1 MALTDKLSAI
11 GNAIR
16 AKTGKTDKLTLDQM
30 PGEIAGIT
38 GGGGGGANPDAND
51 PVYYVTF
58 MNGNQKLY
66 VRPVVRGENCTD
78 VVANNIIPTPTKE
91 SDVQYSYTFYGWGAS
106 DGGAAN
112 SSILNNI
119 TEDKTVYA
127 IFSSTLQTYTIT
139 YLDDDGSVLK
149 TETLT
154 YGTMPNYVPTR
165 TDYEFIE
172 WTPTLTRVTGDASYV
187 ASWVKTEI
195 PVIIQTQ
202 TLSYKTNMYGK
213 YAIITGLSEGLEDGV
228 TYRVTFTGHNSSTF
242 DGAKEYTPKKYHI
255 LWGQSYT
262 QTTTGIGNPWA
273 WDNYQSETRN
283 IKSVKLND
291 YTGSS
296 VSSTDYDYWIVSG
309 LDSSTGTYWW
319 RIYTRVSTTKTHTI
333 KVERMP

>member
-154 YGTMPNYVPTR
+154 YGTMPNYVPAK

-172 WTPTLTRVTGDASYV
+172 WTPTLTSVTGDASYI
-187 ASWVKTEI
+187 ASWKESEYLVLVPMQELTFKSTA
-195 PVIIQTQ
+195 
-202 TLSYKTNMYGK
+202 YGR
-213 YAIITGLSEGLEDGV
+213 YAILDDIIEPLIEGA
-228 TYRVTFTGHNSSTF
+228 TYRVTFTGTNNSSS
-242 DGAKEYTPKKYHI
+242 GEYVRTHSPGSYYI
-255 LWGQSYT
+255 MYGSAAASYT
-262 QTTTGIGNPWA
+262 GYGNPWVIDTYNSSKA
-273 WDNYQSETRN
+273 N
-283 IKSVKLND
+283 ITSVKDHDTGNAVPND
-291 YTGSS
+291 GVAYFVRPT
-296 VSSTDYDYWIVSG
+296 TDSNGINHLTIHVK
-309 LDSSTGTYWW
+309 LANTY
-319 RIYTRVSTTKTHTI
+319 SHKI
-333 KVERMP
+333 KVERIL